1 MMGALEITMSNDPD
15 ETRERLGRAGLA
27 ITDEEWEALPKVA
40 RKRLREHPD
49 QTASERERLAALLRW
64 LLWEFPP
71 GWSRREP

>member
-1 MMGALEITMSNDPD
+1 MGALQITMGTDPD
-15 ETRERLGRAGLA
+15 DTRERLGRAGLTL
-27 ITDEEWEALPKVA
+27 TDEEWEALPRVA

-49 QTASERERLAALLRW
+49 ETSSDRNRLASLLQW